1 MPTRAAHTAGMKW
14 LVFVALL
21 PVLAACGGGAGSAGA
36 QSPAAAAPT
45 TPTRV
50 VTVQEQQ
57 CIQAGWRSENLV
69 VAGLARG
76 VLWKAP
82 PGAWTRGALVVLHGG
97 GGQHANFC
105 VANAD
110 LIAAQVRFTDMALAQ
125 GFAVFLLDSTDR
137 VTDTEGRL
145 CGKVWDDEVRQRD
158 NLDLPFIEAVL
169 RSLIPAARPAGSRS
183 DISLTGLSSGGYMAV
198 RAATRFGDLVSAFAP
213 VASGDP
219 YGWVRDCTPRAGDRV
234 NVFGVGLDAETRRNI
249 SEIGACAATA
259 WPNEKSWEGSSVDPK
274 PPFRV
279 FHHAQDGI
287 NDRSCVEK
295 LRLQLTRRGW
305 PEAAPFTLDGG
316 ARSADVHYWQDA
328 YNAPLLAWLGAQT
341 RR

>member
-1 MPTRAAHTAGMKW
+1 M
-14 LVFVALL
+14 
-21 PVLAACGGGAGSAGA
+21 
-36 QSPAAAAPT
+36 PAATVPT
-45 TPTRV
+45 TSTRV

-57 CIQAGWRSENLV
+57 CNQAGWRSENLV

-82 PGAWTRGALVVLHGG
+82 AGAWRRGALVVLHGG

-110 LIAAQVRFTDMALAQ
+110 LIAAQVRFTGMALAQ

-158 NLDLPFIEAVL
+158 NLDLPFIDEVL
-169 RSLIPAARPAGSRS
+169 RRLVPAARPAGSRT
-183 DISLTGLSSGGYMAV
+183 DLYLTGLSCGGYMAV
-198 RAATRFGDLVSAFAP
+198 RAATRFGGLISAFAP
-213 VASGDP
+213 MAGGDP
-219 YGWVRDCTPRAGDRV
+219 YGWVRDCTPRAGGRV
-234 NVFGVGLDAETRRNI
+234 NVFGVGLDAKTRRSI
-249 SEIGACAATA
+249 SQIGACATTS
-259 WPNEKSWEGSSVDPK
+259 WPNEKPWEGSAVEPK

-279 FHHAQDGI
+279 FRHAQDAI
-287 NDRSCVEK
+287 NDRSCLDKV
-295 LRLQLTRRGW
+295 RLQLTRRGW
-305 PEAAPFTLDGG
+305 TEAAPFALEGG
-316 ARSADVHYWQDA
+316 PRSAEVHYWQDA
-328 YNAPLLAWLGAQT
+328 YNAPLLAWLGEQT

>member
-1 MPTRAAHTAGMKW
+1 MLVVGPGRHTYAMKW
-14 LVFVALL
+14 IVPVALL
-21 PVLAACGGGAGSAGA
+21 AALAACGGGAGTL
-36 QSPAAAAPT
+36 PPEAAVTT

-50 VTVQEQQ
+50 VTGQEQQ
-57 CIQAGWRSENLV
+57 CTQAGWRSETMV
-69 VAGLARG
+69 VAGIARG

-82 PGAWTRGALVVLHGG
+82 AGAWARGGLVVLHGG

-105 VANAD
+105 IANAE

-158 NLDLPFIEAVL
+158 NLDLPFIEEVL
-169 RSLIPAARPAGSRS
+169 RKLIPSVRPTGSKP
-183 DISLTGLSSGGYMAV
+183 DLYLTGLSSGGYMAV
-198 RAATRFGDLVSAFAP
+198 RAATHFGGLISAFAP

-219 YGWVRDCTPRAGDRV
+219 YGWVRDCTPRAGDRT

-249 SEIGACAATA
+249 SEVGACAATS
-259 WPNEKSWEGSSVDPK
+259 WPSEKPWEGSAIDPK
-274 PPFRV
+274 PPFRL

-287 NDRSCVEK
+287 HDRSCVEK
-295 LRLQLTRRGW
+295 VRRQLVQRGW
-305 PEAAPFTLDGG
+305 PEAAPFMLDGG
-316 ARSADVHYWQDA
+316 SRSAEVHYWQDA
-328 YNAPLLAWLGAQT
+328 YNAPLLAWLGEQK

>member
-1 MPTRAAHTAGMKW
+1 MKW
-14 LVFVALL
+14 IVLMALS
-21 PVLAACGGGAGSAGA
+21 AAFTACGGGGAGA
-36 QSPAAAAPT
+36 QSSGNAAPT
-45 TPTRV
+45 TPTRT

-57 CIQAGWRSENLV
+57 CNQAGWRSETRA

-82 PGAWTRGALVVLHGG
+82 AGAWARGALVVLHGG

-105 VANAD
+105 VANAT
-110 LIAAQVRFTDMALAQ
+110 LIAAQVRFTELALAQ
-125 GFAVFLLDSTDR
+125 GFAVFLLDSTDQ

-158 NLDLPFIEAVL
+158 NLDLPFIDDVL
-169 RSLIPAARPAGSRS
+169 RRLIPSARPAGSRT
-183 DISLTGLSSGGYMAV
+183 DLYLTGLSSGGYMAV
-198 RAATRFGDLVSAFAP
+198 RAATRFGELISAFAP

-249 SEIGACAATA
+249 SEVGACAATS
-259 WPNEKSWEGSSVDPK
+259 WPNEKPWEGSAIEPK
-274 PPFRV
+274 PPFRF

-287 NDRSCVEK
+287 NDRTCVDK
-295 LRLQLTRRGW
+295 VRQQLIRRGW
-305 PEAAPFTLDGG
+305 PETAPFTLDGG
-316 ARSADVHYWQDA
+316 PRSAEVHYWQDA
-328 YNAPLLAWLGAQT
+328 YNAPLLTWLSEQT